1 MRASLP
7 SATRSARR
15 QRARADVSNSV
26 VRQCCER
33 PASVT
38 PNFKLLC
45 LTLKSAPSLPCIR
58 LPFRHLVLSAL
69 LIVLAGCVTL
79 EEKANAIRAVNAD
92 FRKAYEQII
101 KEQGTTVFNA
111 SEAQAFAAMKSC
123 LKKLG
128 RAIETQDS
136 SVGYLRVAA
145 PAPTPLTREE
155 WQRAGET
162 DLPRMRKIVK
172 EQVGFMGGF
181 IKFEPEGLDIV
192 INITT
197 IQKSPGR
204 VELSAS
210 MRMREVTPPK
220 GSFPRREY
228 PPPTAVRMGIA
239 KIWSQFDTEL
249 TRIKA
254 NQ

>member
-1 MRASLP
+1 MLSSVSKQRSGKLASFIRNSLTPTLVRP
-7 SATRSARR
+7 SVGMQLR
-15 QRARADVSNSV
+15 
-26 VRQCCER
+26 
-33 PASVT
+33 
-38 PNFKLLC
+38 
-45 LTLKSAPSLPCIR
+45 
-58 LPFRHLVLSAL
+58 FRHLAAGAVLG
-69 LIVLAGCVTL
+69 VLAGCVTL
-79 EEKANAIRAVNAD
+79 EQKANAIRAVNAD

-101 KEQGTTVFNA
+101 KESGTTVFNA
-111 SEAQAFAAMKSC
+111 TEAQAFAAMKSC

-128 RAIETQDS
+128 MVIETQDS

-145 PAPTPLTREE
+145 PAPKPLTREE
-155 WQRAGET
+155 WKRAGEA

-172 EQVGFMGGF
+172 EQVGVMGGF

-197 IQKSPGR
+197 IPKSPGR
-204 VELSAS
+204 VELSVS

-220 GSFPRREY
+220 SGFPRREY
-228 PPPTAVRMGIA
+228 PPPTAVRIGIA
-239 KIWSQFDTEL
+239 KVWSQFDTEL